1 MKNQLYYFIRQMSLL
16 LIGALLYTASSAQ
29 GFSPQV
35 QARLQHI
42 IDSFQNHSD
51 TALIGGISA
60 AINVDGLALWKGATG
75 YAARNIDA
83 QNNLL
88 PGGTHLT
95 TDTLFRIYSV
105 TKTFTAALTLEL
117 AHEGVFNLDDP
128 ESKYLPWIPIANPG
142 LNPNVTIRQLLAHE
156 SGYSDYL
163 TEPNLQVA
171 FAFDPTHIWTPAEIL
186 SFVHQIAPP
195 GPPRVYSSTNYIL
208 LGAIIEAATGI
219 PVEQLF
225 RERYFNKLHLNSMYL
240 AGREA
245 IGDRGNL
252 AAPHDNISPFDPI
265 FLATGQ
271 PTFPDTITNISRLPS
286 IGTESL
292 AFTSGGI
299 VSNVVDLTK
308 WGNDLFGGR
317 ATSKA
322 VLDTMLNSI
331 PPYGDVDGDH
341 LGYGI
346 FYNTKISATDTFIGH
361 AGFALGYESIMYY
374 QPNRKMTIAVLINN
388 AMADRYAIARML
400 YAALPDFLCGE
411 KEKRIEVC
419 FQGYSAC
426 LPRVA
431 AGFLTKYGA
440 YLGGCVG
447 CKGAIENTDSLLT
460 TVLSPSELAYLGIPK
475 VTSSG
480 KNELTA
486 YPNPISKSAVL
497 SFNVAQ
503 SGMTSLRI
511 YDMSGRQVSL
521 LFNGMAESGVVRQ
534 VHFNANNL
542 PPGVYVAHLQTKDG
556 TIQKKLVIAR

>member
-1 MKNQLYYFIRQMSLL
+1 MKDHFYYSIRQISLL

-35 QARLQHI
+35 QAKLQHI

-51 TALIGGISA
+51 TALIGGMSA
-60 AINVDGLALWKGATG
+60 AINVDGLALWKGASG
-75 YAARNIDA
+75 YAARNIDE

-88 PGGTHLT
+88 PGGTPLT
-95 TDTLFRIYSV
+95 PDTLFRIYSV

-128 ESKYLPWIPIANPG
+128 ESKYIPWIVIANPE

-163 TEPNLQVA
+163 LDIQAQLA
-171 FAFDPTHIWTPAEIL
+171 FAFDPTHVWTPFEIL
-186 SFVHQIAPP
+186 SFVHQIAAP
-195 GPPRVYSSTNYIL
+195 GPPGVYSSSNYIV
-208 LGAIIEAATGI
+208 LGAIIEAATGV

-225 RERYFNKLHLNSMYL
+225 RERYFNKLQLNSMYL
-240 AGREA
+240 AGREP
-245 IGDRGNL
+245 IDDHGNL

-265 FLATGQ
+265 FQMTGQ
-271 PTFPDTITNISRLPS
+271 PYTFPDTVTNISRLPTS
-286 IGTESL
+286 GVESL

-331 PPYGDVDGDH
+331 PPYADAGGDH

-361 AGFALGYESIMYY
+361 AGFALGYESLMYY
-374 QPNRKMTIAVLINN
+374 QPNRKMTIAVLFNN
-388 AMADRYAIARML
+388 AMADRYAVARML
-400 YAALPDFLCGE
+400 YEALPDFLCGE
-411 KEKRIEVC
+411 KEKRVLVT
-419 FQGYSAC
+419 FKGYTLC
-426 LPRVA
+426 LPRPA
-431 AGFLTKYGA
+431 AHFLIKRGA
-440 YLGGCVG
+440 YLGGCG
-447 CKGAIENTDSLLT
+447 GAMIENTDSLLT
-460 TVLSPSELAYLGIPK
+460 AVLSKSELAALGIPK
-475 VTSSG
+475 VISG
-480 KNELTA
+480 KNELIA

-503 SGMTSLRI
+503 SGITSLRI

-534 VHFNANNL
+534 VHFEAGKL
-542 PPGVYVAHLQTKDG
+542 PAGMYIAHLQTKDG